1 MSLFVDGFSSG
12 FFQPNFA
19 GAAIRIDAVWQ
30 AAEPPDVGAGVDTIG
45 RSLSPGPL
53 CPSPHTTARNFSQ

>member
-30 AAEPPDVGAGVDTIG
+30 AAEPPDVGAGAETTG
-45 RSLSPGPL
+45 R
-53 CPSPHTTARNFSQ
+53 A